1 MTKLIVFW
9 GMFAAVLLGIVAT
22 IFRNRRLNR
31 EAQRKTEEAMR
42 KAELALQQNL
52 DERRRRRE
60 AGGEPPPS
68 PAPGNGVAESF
79 NPAATRIYARSDV
92 VPDPT
97 AIPDRP
103 GARAAV
109 AGTPQLICLGGP
121 NRGRHYP
128 VPAIGLAIGR
138 ADDNDLVI
146 VDGRISAHHAWIG
159 VVDGRV
165 LLRDYQSLNGTFLNA
180 DMDTPVREAAL
191 VDGDTIFFGG
201 HGGDQYRFV
210 IA

>member
-9 GMFAAVLLGIVAT
+9 GLFAAVLLGIVAT

-31 EAQRKTEEAMR
+31 EAQRKTEEALR
-42 KAELALQQNL
+42 RAEEALQQNL
-52 DERRRRRE
+52 EERRRRRE
-60 AGGEPPPS
+60 GAAEPS
-68 PAPGNGVAESF
+68 PAAPAGKAVPSF
-79 NPAATRIYARSDV
+79 DAAATRMYARSDV
-92 VPDPT
+92 VADPK
-97 AIPDRP
+97 AVADRP
-103 GARAAV
+103 GARATG

-159 VVDGRV
+159 VVEGRV

-180 DMDTPVREAAL
+180 DMDAPVSEVAL

-210 IA
+210 IG